1 FRRLRGH
8 QFEVLYSEDTL
19 LEYILKLK
27 ELGIPDDRIQTFLE
41 LVLLFGVHV
50 PIQTYHLSI
59 YPPDEKDICFLLCA
73 VNGNADY
80 LISYDHDFL
89 DIAGAIERLTGIRV
103 CTMLDFLKLLRCEE

>member
-1 FRRLRGH
+1 M
-8 QFEVLYSEDTL
+8 
-19 LEYILKLK
+19 
-27 ELGIPDDRIQTFLE
+27 
-41 LVLLFGVHV
+41 
-50 PIQTYHLSI
+50 
-59 YPPDEKDICFLLCA
+59 LCA